1 MHAVMSD
8 GTRIAYVIHGDPK
21 SSKRVVLLHSLAM
34 DHTFWN
40 PVAHA
45 LSSEAAILTVDCRG
59 HGASDKPSG
68 PYTVEQFADDLAQLM
83 TQIGWDTAVVAGASM
98 GGCISLAF
106 AIRHPAR
113 TKGLGLFD
121 TTACYG
127 DNALPAWEERANK
140 AMSEGLEGLIAF
152 QKTRWFSDGFRERS
166 PDVVQACIDVFLR
179 NELPAYAATCVMLGT
194 ADLRP
199 LLHTIKAPARIIV
212 GDEDYATPVAMAEAM
227 HAGIAGSTLRIV
239 AGARHLSPLEIP
251 DDVVAELRVLLG

>member
-8 GTRIAYVIHGDPK
+8 GTRIAYVIHGDPN
-21 SSKRVVLLHSLAM
+21 SSNRVVLLHSLAM
-34 DHTFWN
+34 DHTFWR
-40 PVAHA
+40 PVAQA
-45 LSSEAAILTVDCRG
+45 LSSEAAVLTVDCRG
-59 HGASDKPSG
+59 HGASDKPAG

-83 TQIGWDTAVVAGASM
+83 THIGWDSAVVAGASM

-127 DNALPAWEERANK
+127 DKALPAWEERANK
-140 AMSEGLEGLIAF
+140 AMTEGLEGLIAF
-152 QKTRWFSDGFRERS
+152 QTTRWFSDRFRERS
-166 PDVVQACIDVFLR
+166 PDVVQACVDVFLR

-212 GDEDYATPVAMAEAM
+212 GDEDYATPIPMAQTM

-239 AGARHLSPLEIP
+239 PGARHLSPLEIP

>member
-8 GTRIAYVIHGDPK
+8 GTSIAYVIHGDPN
-21 SSKRVVLLHSLAM
+21 SHKRVVLLHSLAM
-34 DHTFWN
+34 DHTFWS
-40 PVAHA
+40 PVAQA
-45 LSSEAAILTVDCRG
+45 LSSEAAVLTIDCRG
-59 HGASDKPSG
+59 HGASDKPAG
-68 PYTVEQFADDLAQLM
+68 PYTVEQFADDLAEVM
-83 TQIGWDTAVVAGASM
+83 THIGWDSAVIAGASM

-113 TKGLGLFD
+113 TRGLGLFD

-127 DNALPAWEERANK
+127 DNALPAWEERAAK

-152 QKTRWFSDGFRERS
+152 QTTRWFSDGFRERS
-166 PDVVQACIDVFLR
+166 KDVVQACVDVFLR

-212 GDEDYATPVAMAEAM
+212 GDEDYATPIPMAQTM

-239 AGARHLSPLEIP
+239 PGARHLSPLEIP

>member
-21 SSKRVVLLHSLAM
+21 SSNRVVLLHSLAM

-40 PVAHA
+40 PVAQA
-45 LSSEAAILTVDCRG
+45 LSSEAAVLTVDCRG
-59 HGASDKPSG
+59 HGASDKPAG

-83 TQIGWDTAVVAGASM
+83 THIGWESAVVAGASM

-113 TKGLGLFD
+113 TKGIGLFD
-121 TTACYG
+121 TTSCYG
-127 DNALPAWEERANK
+127 DNALPAWEERAAK
-140 AMSEGLEGLIAF
+140 AMNEGLEGLIAF
-152 QKTRWFSDGFRERS
+152 QTTRWFSDRFRERS
-166 PDVVQACIDVFLR
+166 PDVVQACVDVFLR
-179 NELPAYAATCVMLGT
+179 NELPAYAATCVMLGK

-212 GDEDYATPVAMAEAM
+212 GDEDYATPIPMAQTM

-239 AGARHLSPLEIP
+239 PGARHLSPLEIP